1 MSQSNLKKE
10 FSKSTVQRMRN
21 IITGNAGDRTQIQSG
36 WEKKNTDYS
45 EGDIWEE
52 NGKQWTIKNGIKQ
65 TITKLDGI
73 KRLAVLPL
81 TCPCCNKPMKI
92 HDLNKK
98 MYSIHGICFD
108 CTIDKEHE
116 IKKEGKWDD
125 YVKRQ
130 QTSNKKAILNDIE
143 SALEDWYVQKDPY
156 VTEAGDVESWT
167 GGDKKGVYD
176 YIKEQI
182 DREKEEID
190 KAKDQDIY

>member
-98 MYSIHGICFD
+98 MYTLHNMCFD
-108 CTIDKEHE
+108 CVIDMETK
-116 IKKEGKWDD
+116 IRIDGKWDE
-125 YVKRQ
+125 YVSKQRNASKNASLEDFENAVESWMNQ
-130 QTSNKKAILNDIE
+130 NDSFITENGDIE
-143 SALEDWYVQKDPY
+143 SWSKV
-156 VTEAGDVESWT
+156 
-167 GGDKKGVYD
+167 DKTKIYNELKSN
-176 YIKEQI
+176 IENLKKIQI
-182 DREKEEID
+182 
-190 KAKDQDIY
+190 